1 MERKIEV
8 DDKLVKESTAKK
20 GNTQINSDKNSRCN
34 VNEVSKGEVLGVNIK
49 EEIDPERDSQG
60 DIKDIF

>member
-1 MERKIEV
+1 MRKIEV

-20 GNTQINSDKNSRCN
+20 GNRQINSDKNSRCN
-34 VNEVSKGEVLGVNIK
+34 VNEVSKEEVLGVNIK